1 MLPMLTQSLRG
12 IEIENPKSYC
22 GQLKT
27 ILSDASI
34 FGVDLYK
41 AGIGEKIEE
50 MFIEEIAS
58 PGGVRNTLKKYL
70 NTEKSL

>member
-1 MLPMLTQSLRG
+1 MADNKMVLLV
-12 IEIENPKSYC
+12 
-22 GQLKT
+22 LKR
-27 ILSDASI
+27 
-34 FGVDLYK
+34 
-41 AGIGEKIEE
+41 IGEKIEE